1 MSIKQEKT
9 ENKNELKLTFTVE
22 AEKFDKAILDVFKK
36 SSKYFNIPG
45 FRKGRAPFN
54 IVEKYYGA
62 HIFYED
68 AFNELVPSIYDE
80 EIKAN
85 KIDAVSRPKIDV
97 VQMEKGKDLIFT
109 AIVSTKPEVKLGK
122 YKGIEIKK
130 PEYKVT
136 AEDVEHELNHMA
148 EHNSRMVTVEDR
160 PAKDQD
166 MVTIDFEGFVDG
178 KAFEGGKAEGH
189 QLTIGSKTFIPGF
202 EEALIGM
209 NKGEEKD
216 IDLTFPE
223 DYMSEELKGQKVV
236 FKVKVNEI
244 KTRVVPEINKEFFE
258 DLGMEGVTTKEELEH
273 EIHHEIEHQKE
284 HEMEHVYEE
293 KCLDKAAS
301 NMKADICQELIDD
314 EVEHMYKEFMER
326 MQMQGISEEM
336 YYEYTKSKKE
346 DITKQMLPDA
356 EKRIKYRYLLK
367 EIIKKE
373 KIKVTDK
380 EAKEQVKEMAKM
392 YNVDE
397 EVILKEISLENIKFD
412 KMYQK
417 ALDIVC
423 ANDTKK
429 EEK

>member
-1 MSIKQEKT
+1 MK
-9 ENKNELKLTFTVE
+9 
-22 AEKFDKAILDVFKK
+22 
-36 SSKYFNIPG
+36 
-45 FRKGRAPFN
+45 
-54 IVEKYYGA
+54 
-62 HIFYED
+62 
-68 AFNELVPSIYDE
+68 E
-80 EIKAN
+80 EIKFNVKGKEWETLQDEAFEKVN
-85 KIDAVSRPKIDV
+85 KKAKIDGFRPGKAPRNIYEKKYGKQDILFEAADMAIKKEYEKII
-97 VQMEKGKDLIFT
+97 KDDKIMPVIEPKVDLVKCDDKELEVKFI
-109 AIVSTKPEVKLGK
+109 IVSEPKVTLGQYTNLGVKKEKVKVTKEEVEERIKALLNDYAELEVKEGK
-122 YKGIEIKK
+122 VADGDIAI
-130 PEYKVT
+130 
-136 AEDVEHELNHMA
+136 
-148 EHNSRMVTVEDR
+148 
-160 PAKDQD
+160 
-166 MVTIDFEGFVDG
+166 IDFKGMKDG
-178 KAFEGGKAEGH
+178 VAFEGGTAENYS
-189 QLTIGSKTFIPGF
+189 LTIGSKTFIPGF

-244 KTRVVPEINKEFFE
+244 KTRVVPKINKEFFE

>member
-1 MSIKQEKT
+1 MK
-9 ENKNELKLTFTVE
+9 
-22 AEKFDKAILDVFKK
+22 
-36 SSKYFNIPG
+36 
-45 FRKGRAPFN
+45 
-54 IVEKYYGA
+54 
-62 HIFYED
+62 
-68 AFNELVPSIYDE
+68 E
-80 EIKAN
+80 EIKFNVKGKEWETLQDEAFEKVN
-85 KIDAVSRPKIDV
+85 KKAKIDGFRPGKAPRNIYEKKYGKQDILFEAADMAIKKEYEKII
-97 VQMEKGKDLIFT
+97 KDDKIMPVIEPKVDLVKCDDKELEVKFI
-109 AIVSTKPEVKLGK
+109 IVSEPKVTLGQYTNLGVKKEKVKVTKEEVEERIKALLNDYAELEVKEGK
-122 YKGIEIKK
+122 VADGDIAI
-130 PEYKVT
+130 
-136 AEDVEHELNHMA
+136 
-148 EHNSRMVTVEDR
+148 
-160 PAKDQD
+160 
-166 MVTIDFEGFVDG
+166 IDFKGMKDG
-178 KAFEGGKAEGH
+178 VAFEGGTAENYS
-189 QLTIGSKTFIPGF
+189 LTIGSKTFIPGF

-223 DYMSEELKGQKVV
+223 DYRSEELKGQKVV

>member
-1 MSIKQEKT
+1 MKEQIKFNVKGKEWETLQDEAFEKV
-9 ENKNELKLTFTVE
+9 NK
-22 AEKFDKAILDVFKK
+22 KAKID
-36 SSKYFNIPG
+36 G
-45 FRKGRAPFN
+45 FRPGKAPRN
-54 IVEKYYGA
+54 IYEKKYGKQDILFEAADMAIKKEYEKIIKDDKIMPVIEPKVDLVKCDDKELEVKFIIVSEPKVTLGQYTNLGVKKEKVKVTKEEVE
-62 HIFYED
+62 ER
-68 AFNELVPSIYDE
+68 
-80 EIKAN
+80 IKALLN
-85 KIDAVSRPKIDV
+85 DYA
-97 VQMEKGKDLIFT
+97 EL
-109 AIVSTKPEVKLGK
+109 EVKEGK
-122 YKGIEIKK
+122 VADGDIAI
-130 PEYKVT
+130 
-136 AEDVEHELNHMA
+136 
-148 EHNSRMVTVEDR
+148 
-160 PAKDQD
+160 
-166 MVTIDFEGFVDG
+166 IDFKGMKDG
-178 KAFEGGKAEGH
+178 VAFEGGTAENYS
-189 QLTIGSKTFIPGF
+189 LTIGSKTFIPGF

>member
-1 MSIKQEKT
+1 MK
-9 ENKNELKLTFTVE
+9 
-22 AEKFDKAILDVFKK
+22 
-36 SSKYFNIPG
+36 
-45 FRKGRAPFN
+45 
-54 IVEKYYGA
+54 
-62 HIFYED
+62 
-68 AFNELVPSIYDE
+68 E
-80 EIKAN
+80 EIKFNVKGKEWETLQDEAFEKVN
-85 KIDAVSRPKIDV
+85 KKAKIDGFRPGKAPRNIYEKKYGKQDILFEAADMAIKKEYEKII
-97 VQMEKGKDLIFT
+97 KDDKIMPVIEPKVDLVKCDDKELEVKFI
-109 AIVSTKPEVKLGK
+109 IVSEPKVTLGQYTNLGVKKEKVKVTKEEVEERIKTLLNDYAELEVKEGK
-122 YKGIEIKK
+122 VADGDIAI
-130 PEYKVT
+130 
-136 AEDVEHELNHMA
+136 
-148 EHNSRMVTVEDR
+148 
-160 PAKDQD
+160 
-166 MVTIDFEGFVDG
+166 IDFKGMKDG
-178 KAFEGGKAEGH
+178 VAFEGGTAENYS
-189 QLTIGSKTFIPGF
+189 LTIGSKTFIPGF

-216 IDLTFPE
+216 IDLTFPK

>member
-1 MSIKQEKT
+1 MK
-9 ENKNELKLTFTVE
+9 
-22 AEKFDKAILDVFKK
+22 
-36 SSKYFNIPG
+36 
-45 FRKGRAPFN
+45 
-54 IVEKYYGA
+54 
-62 HIFYED
+62 
-68 AFNELVPSIYDE
+68 E
-80 EIKAN
+80 EIKFNVKGKEWETLQDEAFEKVN
-85 KIDAVSRPKIDV
+85 KKAKIDGFRPGKAPRNIYEKKYGKQDILFEAADMAIKKEYEKII
-97 VQMEKGKDLIFT
+97 KDDKIMPVIEPKVDLVKCDDKELEVKFI
-109 AIVSTKPEVKLGK
+109 IVSEPKVTLGQYTNLCVKKEKVKVTKEEVEERIKALLNDYAELEVKEGK
-122 YKGIEIKK
+122 VADGDIAI
-130 PEYKVT
+130 
-136 AEDVEHELNHMA
+136 
-148 EHNSRMVTVEDR
+148 
-160 PAKDQD
+160 
-166 MVTIDFEGFVDG
+166 IDFKGMKDG
-178 KAFEGGKAEGH
+178 VAFEGGTAENYS
-189 QLTIGSKTFIPGF
+189 LTIGSKTFIPGF

>member
-1 MSIKQEKT
+1 MK
-9 ENKNELKLTFTVE
+9 
-22 AEKFDKAILDVFKK
+22 
-36 SSKYFNIPG
+36 
-45 FRKGRAPFN
+45 
-54 IVEKYYGA
+54 
-62 HIFYED
+62 
-68 AFNELVPSIYDE
+68 E
-80 EIKAN
+80 EIKFNVKGKEWETLQDEAFEKVN
-85 KIDAVSRPKIDV
+85 KKAKIDGFRPGKAPRNIYEKKYGKQDILFEAADMAIKKEYEKII
-97 VQMEKGKDLIFT
+97 KDDKIMPVIEPKVDLVKCDDKELEVKFI
-109 AIVSTKPEVKLGK
+109 IVSEPKVTLGQYTNLGVKKEKVKVTKEEVEERIKALLNDYAELEVKEGK
-122 YKGIEIKK
+122 VADGDIAI
-130 PEYKVT
+130 
-136 AEDVEHELNHMA
+136 
-148 EHNSRMVTVEDR
+148 
-160 PAKDQD
+160 
-166 MVTIDFEGFVDG
+166 IDFKGMKDG
-178 KAFEGGKAEGH
+178 VAFEGGTAENYS
-189 QLTIGSKTFIPGF
+189 LTIGSKTFIPGF

-326 MQMQGISEEM
+326 MQMQGISEVM